1 MPTDDDTPPE
11 HAVPPL
17 PPFVPTLTEVVQ
29 ADGEPEAAPGPAS
42 DTLRGDSAPAAAPP
56 PAASALVTA
65 DELLARLGP
74 DLDRLIGEAVGRL
87 LHEQM
92 LGFNA
97 RVQKTVAE
105 VVREAVAKAL
115 VHGQLPTTDPGENP

>member
-1 MPTDDDTPPE
+1 MLTDDDSPSE

-29 ADGEPEAAPGPAS
+29 ADGEPDIAPAPSPGAVGS
-42 DTLRGDSAPAAAPP
+42 GDGAPAAAA

-115 VHGQLPTTDPGENP
+115 VHGQLPTTNPGENP

>member
-29 ADGEPEAAPGPAS
+29 ADGEPEAAPRPAS
-42 DTLRGDSAPAAAPP
+42 ETLRGDSAPAAAPP

-115 VHGQLPTTDPGENP
+115 VQGQLPAADPSENP

>member
-1 MPTDDDTPPE
+1 MPTDDDTPSE

-29 ADGEPEAAPGPAS
+29 ADGEPEAAPSPDALAG
-42 DTLRGDSAPAAAPP
+42 GNAPAAAAP
-56 PAASALVTA
+56 PAASALATA

-115 VHGQLPTTDPGENP
+115 VQGQLPAADPSENP